1 MSAPWGLFG
10 PPWASLGP
18 GLGLLKLF
26 LGPSW
31 AMLGSLGGP
40 LEPRPSI
47 FLHFFNVFGSPML
60 GFLGRPWASFGSSWG
75 HLRACWAL
83 PGAILWPSFAAIGLP
98 WASMGILWILL
109 GPSQGLLGSSWVHLV
124 DIFSHVGPSWEAL
137 WSYLGP
143 AWIHLG
149 PGMGQIGRPWRP
161 HWQMAMCR
169 NLSTLTLTLA
179 LVVHG
184 WLAGEL
190 SVVWLFPGALAAPRL

>member
-1 MSAPWGLFG
+1 MSPNHQFSFTFSTFLARRC
-10 PPWASLGP
+10 WASLGVRGHP
-18 GLGLLKLF
+18 LGPLGAISGLVGLF
-26 LGPSW
+26 LGPSRGH
-31 AMLGSLGGP
+31 LLP
-40 LEPRPSI
+40 L
-47 FLHFFNVFGSPML
+47 L
-60 GFLGRPWASFGSSWG
+60 GFLGRPWAPFGSSWG

-83 PGAILWPSFAAIGLP
+83 PGAISWPSFAAIGLP

-149 PGMGQIGRPWRP
+149 PGMGQIGRPWGP
-161 HWQMAMCR
+161 PWQMAMCR
-169 NLSTLTLTLA
+169 DLSTLTLTLA